1 MQRKPPG
8 VAASFSPGC
17 AQVATKSG
25 GVYEFEK
32 TSRNCGSHLAPE
44 ERTGT
49 ARIGVARLLDD
60 ESAPAQN
67 LASPFMKILL
77 VEDHAGSRR
86 NLQRLIGNRGHEVV
100 GVSSAEEAEKMLATE
115 FFPFLI
121 LDWMLPGKSG
131 VALCRE
137 LRAQPKGDEMFIL
150 LVTARA
156 DTADL
161 EQALEAG
168 ANDYLTKPLDLALL
182 NVRISVA
189 ERQIRELGERN
200 QARAALEESARTTA
214 NILEN
219 TTDGFFAVDSDWKI
233 THLNAEGETLLA
245 RTRDELLGHVLW
257 EKFPEQIGSVFEANY
272 RRVMA
277 DQVAV
282 EFEAIDSSGKVWYEV
297 HAYPSNG
304 GVSVFFR
311 DVSERK
317 RTESERL
324 TTSKLESLGTLAG
337 GIAHDLNNI
346 LTVISGNIGLAQIE
360 APVDSGTLLGFLSKA
375 GQAAQHAAHLSSQL
389 LTFSK
394 GGTPLK
400 KVVSVGELLE
410 RSAEFSLYGSN
421 LRADFD
427 IAVDLW
433 KAEVDAGQIEQ
444 VVNALMLNA
453 RDAMPHGG
461 TVRVRARNVV
471 LDNAPDAILPAGH
484 YIKITITDRG
494 PGIAEE
500 FRPKVFDPYFTTKPT
515 GTGLG
520 LAISYSIVK
529 KHGGLLQL
537 ENASP
542 EGCAFA
548 FYLRA
553 SDRKLPVPEA
563 RVTERAFHFNH
574 QRVLVMDD
582 EAAIRELT
590 SQLLGT
596 LGYEVTAVPDGL
608 EAVRLYERALRRGEH
623 YQVVIL
629 DATVRGGMGGVAT
642 IERLRSLDPE
652 VNAIIC
658 SGYSDEAAL
667 SEFLAYGF
675 RGALPKPFTRTEL
688 AEALQRTF
696 ETANAN

>member
-1 MQRKPPG
+1 
-8 VAASFSPGC
+8 
-17 AQVATKSG
+17 
-25 GVYEFEK
+25 
-32 TSRNCGSHLAPE
+32 
-44 ERTGT
+44 
-49 ARIGVARLLDD
+49 
-60 ESAPAQN
+60 
-67 LASPFMKILL
+67 MKILL
-77 VEDHAGSRR
+77 VEDHLGSRR
-86 NLQRLIGNRGHEVV
+86 NLQRLIERRGHEVV
-100 GVSSAEEAEKMLATE
+100 DVGSAEEAEAALAAAA
-115 FFPFLI
+115 FPFVI

-131 VALCRE
+131 VELCRQ
-137 LRAQPKGDEMFIL
+137 LRAQPNGDEIFIL

-168 ANDYLTKPLDLALL
+168 ANDYLTKPLDLDLL
-182 NVRISVA
+182 NVRLSVA
-189 ERQIRELGERN
+189 ERQIQELSERN
-200 QARAALEESARTTA
+200 HSRAALQESARAMA

-219 TTDGFFAVDSDWKI
+219 TTDGFFAVNSEWKI
-233 THLNAEGETLLA
+233 THLNAEAETLLGH
-245 RTRDELLGHVLW
+245 TRDELLGHELW
-257 EKFPEQIGSVFEANY
+257 EKFPEQVGSIFEANY
-272 RRVMA
+272 RKVMSE
-277 DQVAV
+277 QTPV
-282 EFEAIDSSGKVWYEV
+282 EFEASDSGGTIWYEV

-304 GVSVFFR
+304 GMSVFFR
-311 DVSERK
+311 DISERRK
-317 RTESERL
+317 SESERL

-360 APVDSGTLLGFLSKA
+360 APADSGNLLGFLSKA

-394 GGTPLK
+394 GGAPLK
-400 KVVSVGELLE
+400 KVISIGDLLE
-410 RSAEFSLYGSN
+410 HSAEFSLYGSN

-433 KAEVDAGQIEQ
+433 KAEVDAVQIEQ

-453 RDAMPHGG
+453 RETMVHGG
-461 TVRVRARNVV
+461 TVRVRARNVI
-471 LDNAPDAILPAGH
+471 LDDKAGTILPAGH
-484 YIKITITDRG
+484 YVKITITDRG
-494 PGIAEE
+494 SGIPDEL
-500 FRPKVFDPYFTTKPT
+500 RTKIFDPYFTTKPT

-529 KHGGLLQL
+529 KHGGLLHL
-537 ENASP
+537 ENSTP
-542 EGCAFA
+542 EGSAFA

-553 SDRKLPVPEA
+553 SDRKLSAPEV
-563 RVTERAFHFNH
+563 RVKERGGFHFNH

-608 EAVRLYERALRRGEH
+608 EAVRLYERALRRGE
-623 YQVVIL
+623 QFQAVIL

-642 IERLRSLDPE
+642 IERLRSMDPK

-675 RGALPKPFTRTEL
+675 RGALPKPFTRSEL
-688 AEALQRTF
+688 ADALQRTF
-696 ETANAN
+696 EAANGN

>member
-1 MQRKPPG
+1 
-8 VAASFSPGC
+8 
-17 AQVATKSG
+17 
-25 GVYEFEK
+25 
-32 TSRNCGSHLAPE
+32 
-44 ERTGT
+44 
-49 ARIGVARLLDD
+49 
-60 ESAPAQN
+60 
-67 LASPFMKILL
+67 MKILL
-77 VEDHAGSRR
+77 VEDHPGSRK
-86 NLQRLIGNRGHEVV
+86 NLQRLIERRGHEVV
-100 GVSSAEEAEKMLATE
+100 AVGSAEEAETALAAGS
-115 FFPFLI
+115 FPFLI

-131 VALCRE
+131 VELCRQ
-137 LRAQPKGDEMFIL
+137 LRAQPNGDEMFIL

-168 ANDYLTKPLDLALL
+168 ANDYLTKPLDLGLL

-189 ERQIRELGERN
+189 ERQIRELAERN
-200 QARAALEESARTTA
+200 QARAALQESARTTA

-219 TTDGFFAVDSDWKI
+219 TTDGFLAVDSEWKI
-233 THLNAEGETLLA
+233 THLNAQAETLLG
-245 RTRDELLGHVLW
+245 RTRDELIGHDLW
-257 EKFPEQIGSVFEANY
+257 QKFPEHVGSVFEASFQK
-272 RRVMA
+272 VMA
-277 DQVAV
+277 EKIPV
-282 EFEAIDSSGKVWYEV
+282 EFEASDSSGKVWYEV
-297 HAYPSNG
+297 HAYASNG

-311 DVSERK
+311 DISERRK
-317 RTESERL
+317 TESERL

-360 APVDSGTLLGFLSKA
+360 APAESGNLLGFLSKA

-410 RSAEFSLYGSN
+410 HSAEFSLYGSN

-453 RDAMPHGG
+453 REAMPHGG
-461 TVRVRARNVV
+461 TVRVRARNVI
-471 LDNAPDAILPAGH
+471 LGEKPDAVLPAGH
-484 YIKITITDRG
+484 YIKITIMDRG
-494 PGIAEE
+494 SGIPEE
-500 FRPKVFDPYFTTKPT
+500 LRTKIFDPYFTTKPT

-529 KHGGLLQL
+529 KHGGLLHL
-537 ENASP
+537 ENSSP
-542 EGCAFA
+542 EGSAFA

-553 SDRKLPVPEA
+553 SDRKLAAPEV

-608 EAVRLYERALRRGEH
+608 EAVRLYERALRRGEQ

-642 IERLRSLDPE
+642 IERLRSLDPK

-675 RGALPKPFTRTEL
+675 RGALPKPFTRSEL
-688 AEALQRTF
+688 ADALQRTF
-696 ETANAN
+696 ESANAN

>member
-1 MQRKPPG
+1 
-8 VAASFSPGC
+8 
-17 AQVATKSG
+17 
-25 GVYEFEK
+25 
-32 TSRNCGSHLAPE
+32 
-44 ERTGT
+44 
-49 ARIGVARLLDD
+49 
-60 ESAPAQN
+60 
-67 LASPFMKILL
+67 MKILL
-77 VEDHAGSRR
+77 VEDHTVSRK
-86 NLQRLIGNRGHEVV
+86 NLQRLMERRGHEVV
-100 GVSSAEEAEKMLATE
+100 AVGSAEDAEAALVTE
-115 FFPFLI
+115 AFPFLI

-131 VALCRE
+131 IELCRQ
-137 LRAQPKGDEMFIL
+137 LRAQPGGDEMFIL

-156 DTADL
+156 NTEDL
-161 EQALEAG
+161 EQALESG
-168 ANDYLTKPLDLALL
+168 ANDYLTKPLDLKLL

-189 ERQIRELGERN
+189 ERQVRELGERN
-200 QARAALEESARTTA
+200 QARAALLESARAMA

-219 TTDGFFAVDSDWKI
+219 TTDGFFAVDSEWKI
-233 THLNAEGETLLA
+233 THFNAEAEKLLG
-245 RTRDELLGHVLW
+245 RTRDEVLGHRLW
-257 EKFPEQIGSVFEANY
+257 EKLLEQVGSVFEAY
-272 RRVMA
+272 YQRVMA
-277 DQVAV
+277 EQIPQ
-282 EFEAIDSSGKVWYEV
+282 EFEASDFSGKVWYEV
-297 HAYPSNG
+297 RAYPSNG

-311 DVSERK
+311 DISERRK
-317 RTESERL
+317 IEADRL

-360 APVDSGTLLGFLSKA
+360 APAESGNLLGFLSKA

-400 KVVSVGELLE
+400 KVVSIGELLE
-410 RSAEFSLYGSN
+410 HSAEFSLYGSN

-453 RDAMPHGG
+453 REAMPHGG

-471 LDNAPDAILPAGH
+471 FEDKPGAILPEGH

-494 PGIAEE
+494 SGIPDEL
-500 FRPKVFDPYFTTKPT
+500 RTKIFDPYFTTKPT

-529 KHGGLLQL
+529 KHGGLLNL
-537 ENASP
+537 ENSSP
-542 EGCAFA
+542 EGTAFA

-553 SDRKLPVPEA
+553 SDRKVSLPEV
-563 RVTERAFHFNH
+563 RITERAFHFNH
-574 QRVLVMDD
+574 QRILVMDD

-608 EAVRLYERALRRGEH
+608 EAVRLYERALRRGE
-623 YQVVIL
+623 QFQAVIL

-642 IERLRSLDPE
+642 IERLRSMDPK

-675 RGALPKPFTRTEL
+675 RGALPKPFTRSEL
-688 AEALQRTF
+688 ADTLQRTF
-696 ETANAN
+696 EAANGN

>member
-1 MQRKPPG
+1 
-8 VAASFSPGC
+8 
-17 AQVATKSG
+17 
-25 GVYEFEK
+25 
-32 TSRNCGSHLAPE
+32 
-44 ERTGT
+44 
-49 ARIGVARLLDD
+49 
-60 ESAPAQN
+60 
-67 LASPFMKILL
+67 MKILL
-77 VEDHAGSRR
+77 VEDHPGSRR
-86 NLQRLIGNRGHEVV
+86 NLQQLIARRGHEVV
-100 GVSSAEEAEKMLATE
+100 AVGSAEEAEAALAADR
-115 FFPFLI
+115 FPFLI

-131 VALCRE
+131 VDLCRE
-137 LRAQPKGDEMFIL
+137 LRTQPDGDEMFIL

-168 ANDYLTKPLDLALL
+168 ANDYLTKPLDVGLL
-182 NVRISVA
+182 DVRISVA
-189 ERQIRELGERN
+189 ERQIRELTERN
-200 QARAALEESARTTA
+200 QARAALQESARTMT
-214 NILEN
+214 NILEK
-219 TTDGFFAVDSDWKI
+219 TTDGFFAVGSDWKL
-233 THLNAEGETLLA
+233 TYVNAAAEKLVGHQ
-245 RTRDELLGHVLW
+245 RNELLGGLLW
-257 EKFPEQIGSVFEANY
+257 EKFPELVGSVSLANY
-272 RRVMA
+272 EKVMGEK
-277 DQVAV
+277 VAI
-282 EFEAIDSSGKVWYEV
+282 EFESSDSGGKTWYEV

-311 DVSERK
+311 DISERK

-360 APVDSGTLLGFLSKA
+360 APTDSGSLLGFLSKA

-394 GGTPLK
+394 GGAPLK
-400 KVVSVGELLE
+400 KVVSIGELLE
-410 RSAEFSLYGSN
+410 RSAEFALYGSS

-433 KAEVDAGQIEQ
+433 KAEVDAAQIEQ
-444 VVNALMLNA
+444 VVNALLLNA
-453 RDAMPHGG
+453 REAMVHGG

-471 LDNAPDAILPAGH
+471 MEESASAPLPSGR
-484 YIKITITDRG
+484 YIKVSITDRG
-494 PGIAEE
+494 TGISDEL
-500 FRPKVFDPYFTTKPT
+500 RTKIFDPYFTTKST
-515 GTGLG
+515 ATGLG

-529 KHGGLLQL
+529 KHGGLLFL
-537 ENASP
+537 ENSSA
-542 EGCAFA
+542 EGSVFA

-553 SDRKLPVPEA
+553 TEHALRAPEA
-563 RVTERAFHFNH
+563 RVAGRPFHYNH
-574 QRVLVMDD
+574 QRILVMDD

-623 YQVVIL
+623 FQAVIL

-642 IERLRSLDPE
+642 IERLRSMDPT

-667 SEFLAYGF
+667 SQFLAYGF
-675 RGALPKPFTRTEL
+675 RGALPKPFTRSEL
-688 AEALQRTF
+688 SDALQRAF
-696 ETANAN
+696 ETPSAN

>member
-1 MQRKPPG
+1 
-8 VAASFSPGC
+8 
-17 AQVATKSG
+17 
-25 GVYEFEK
+25 
-32 TSRNCGSHLAPE
+32 
-44 ERTGT
+44 
-49 ARIGVARLLDD
+49 
-60 ESAPAQN
+60 
-67 LASPFMKILL
+67 MKILL
-77 VEDHAGSRR
+77 VEDHPGSRK
-86 NLQRLIGNRGHEVV
+86 NLQRLIERRGHKVV
-100 GVSSAEEAEKMLATE
+100 GVASAEAAEAELANET
-115 FFPFLI
+115 FPFLI

-131 VALCRE
+131 IELCWQ
-137 LRAQPKGDEMFIL
+137 LRAEQNGDEMFIL

-168 ANDYLTKPLDLALL
+168 ANDYLTKPLDPELL

-189 ERQIRELGERN
+189 ERQIRELSERN
-200 QARAALEESARTTA
+200 QGRAALQESARA
-214 NILEN
+214 MSNILEN
-219 TTDGFFAVDSDWKI
+219 TTDGFFAIDAEWKF
-233 THLNAEGETLLA
+233 TYLNAKAEALLGSS
-245 RTRDELLGHVLW
+245 RDELRGCGLL
-257 EKFPEQIGSVFEANY
+257 ERFPEQVGSAFEANY
-272 RRVMA
+272 QRVMSE
-277 DQVAV
+277 QIPV
-282 EFEAIDSSGKVWYEV
+282 EFEAGDSSGKIWYEV

-317 RTESERL
+317 KSESERL

-360 APVDSGTLLGFLSKA
+360 APADSGSLLGFLSKA

-400 KVVSVGELLE
+400 KVTSVGELLE
-410 RSAEFSLYGSN
+410 HSAEFSLYGSN
-421 LRADFD
+421 LRTDFD

-444 VVNALMLNA
+444 VVNSLMLNA
-453 RDAMPHGG
+453 REAMPQGG
-461 TVRVRARNVV
+461 TISVRARNVV
-471 LDNAPDAILPAGH
+471 LDDKPDAILPAGH
-484 YIKITITDRG
+484 YIKIAITDRG
-494 PGIAEE
+494 PGIPDELLA
-500 FRPKVFDPYFTTKPT
+500 KIFDPYFTTKAT

-520 LAISYSIVK
+520 LAISHSIVK
-529 KHGGLLQL
+529 KHGGLLHL
-537 ENASP
+537 ESSSV
-542 EGCAFA
+542 EGSAFA

-553 SDRKLPVPEA
+553 SDRKTVAPEV

-596 LGYEVTAVPDGL
+596 LGYEVTAVSDGL
-608 EAVRLYERALRRGEH
+608 EAVRLYERALRRGE
-623 YQVVIL
+623 QFQAVIL

-642 IERLRSLDPE
+642 IERLRSLDPK

-675 RGALPKPFTRTEL
+675 RGALPKPFTRSEL
-688 AEALQRTF
+688 ADALQQTL
-696 ETANAN
+696 EPANRN

>member
-1 MQRKPPG
+1 
-8 VAASFSPGC
+8 
-17 AQVATKSG
+17 
-25 GVYEFEK
+25 
-32 TSRNCGSHLAPE
+32 
-44 ERTGT
+44 
-49 ARIGVARLLDD
+49 
-60 ESAPAQN
+60 
-67 LASPFMKILL
+67 MKILL

-86 NLQRLIGNRGHEVV
+86 NLKRLMERRGHEVV
-100 GVSSAEEAEKMLATE
+100 AVGTAEDAEVELAADT
-115 FFPFLI
+115 FPFLI

-131 VALCRE
+131 IELCGQ
-137 LRAQPKGDEMFIL
+137 LRARPRGDEMFIL

-156 DTADL
+156 DTEDL
-161 EQALEAG
+161 EQALASG
-168 ANDYLTKPLDLALL
+168 ANDYLTKPLDPDVL

-189 ERQIRELGERN
+189 ERQIRELAERN
-200 QARAALEESARTTA
+200 QARAALVESARTTA

-219 TTDGFFAVDSDWKI
+219 TTDGFFAVDSEWRI
-233 THLNAEGETLLA
+233 THFNARAETLLG
-245 RTRDELLGHVLW
+245 RTRSEVLGYKLW
-257 EKFPEQIGSVFEANY
+257 EKLPEQGGSVFEGHY
-272 RRVMA
+272 QKVMTE
-277 DQVAV
+277 QIPQ
-282 EFEAIDSSGKVWYEV
+282 EFEASDFNGKCWYEV

-311 DVSERK
+311 DISERRK
-317 RTESERL
+317 VESDRL

-360 APVDSGTLLGFLSKA
+360 AAPDSGSLLGFLSKA

-400 KVVSVGELLE
+400 KVVSIGELLE
-410 RSAEFSLYGSN
+410 HSAEFSLYGSN

-433 KAEVDAGQIEQ
+433 KAEVDASQIEQ
-444 VVNALMLNA
+444 VVNALILNA
-453 RDAMPHGG
+453 REAMPHGG
-461 TVRVRARNVV
+461 TVRLRARNVV
-471 LDNAPDAILPAGH
+471 FAKPGALLPEGH
-484 YIKITITDRG
+484 YLKITITDRG
-494 PGIAEE
+494 PGIPDEI
-500 FRPKVFDPYFTTKPT
+500 RSKIFDPYFTTKST

-520 LAISYSIVK
+520 LAISYSIVR
-529 KHGGLLQL
+529 KHGGILNL
-537 ENASP
+537 EESS
-542 EGCAFA
+542 GQGSTFA

-553 SDRKLPVPEA
+553 SDRKIAPPEV
-563 RVTERAFHFNH
+563 RVTERPFQFNH
-574 QRVLVMDD
+574 QRILVMDD

-590 SQLLGT
+590 CQLLGT

-608 EAVRLYERALRRGEH
+608 EAVRLYERALRRGE
-623 YQVVIL
+623 QFQAVIL

-642 IERLRSLDPE
+642 IERLRSMDPK

-675 RGALPKPFTRTEL
+675 RGALPKPFTRSEL
-688 AEALQRTF
+688 ADALQRTF
-696 ETANAN
+696 ELANRN

>member
-1 MQRKPPG
+1 
-8 VAASFSPGC
+8 
-17 AQVATKSG
+17 
-25 GVYEFEK
+25 
-32 TSRNCGSHLAPE
+32 
-44 ERTGT
+44 
-49 ARIGVARLLDD
+49 
-60 ESAPAQN
+60 
-67 LASPFMKILL
+67 
-77 VEDHAGSRR
+77 
-86 NLQRLIGNRGHEVV
+86 
-100 GVSSAEEAEKMLATE
+100 
-115 FFPFLI
+115 
-121 LDWMLPGKSG
+121 
-131 VALCRE
+131 
-137 LRAQPKGDEMFIL
+137 MFIL
-150 LVTARA
+150 LVTAKA
-156 DTADL
+156 DTSDL

-168 ANDYLTKPLDLALL
+168 ANDYLTKPLDVGLL

-189 ERQIRELGERN
+189 ERQIRELTERN
-200 QARAALEESARTTA
+200 QARAALQESARTMT
-214 NILEN
+214 NILEK
-219 TTDGFFAVDSDWKI
+219 TTDGFFAVDSEWRL
-233 THLNAEGETLLA
+233 TYVNAEAEAMVG
-245 RTRDELLGHVLW
+245 RKRDELLGGLLW
-257 EKFPEQIGSVFEANY
+257 ERFPELIGSVSQTNY
-272 RRVMA
+272 EKVMA
-277 DQVAV
+277 ERVAIK
-282 EFEAIDSSGKVWYEV
+282 FESNDASGKTWYEV

-311 DVSERK
+311 DISERK
-317 RTESERL
+317 KTESERL

-360 APVDSGTLLGFLSKA
+360 APTDSGNLLGFLSKA

-394 GGTPLK
+394 GGAPLK
-400 KVVSVGELLE
+400 KVVSIGELLE
-410 RSAEFSLYGSN
+410 HSAEFALYGSN

-453 RDAMPHGG
+453 REAMLHGG

-471 LDNAPDAILPAGH
+471 MEENTNAPLPAGR
-484 YIKITITDRG
+484 YIKISITDRG
-494 PGIAEE
+494 SGISEE
-500 FRPKVFDPYFTTKPT
+500 LRTKIFDPYFTTKPAA
-515 GTGLG
+515 TGLG

-529 KHGGLLQL
+529 KHGGLLLL
-537 ENASP
+537 ENTSP
-542 EGCAFA
+542 DGSVFA

-553 SDRKLPVPEA
+553 SEHAVSTPEA
-563 RVTERAFHFNH
+563 RVAGRPFQYNH
-574 QRVLVMDD
+574 QRILIMDD

-623 YQVVIL
+623 FQAVIL

-642 IERLRSLDPE
+642 IERLRSMDPK

-675 RGALPKPFTRTEL
+675 RGALPKPFTRSEL
-688 AEALQRTF
+688 ADALQRAF
-696 ETANAN
+696 ETTNAN